1 MTVSITCRA
10 CGKELTA
17 ETEEELAQLGME
29 HGAEHGHPPGKLS
42 HASVMKRLH
51 RHSQKDAEHSDES

>member
-1 MTVSITCRA
+1 MAVSITCRA

-17 ETEEELAQLGME
+17 ETEEELATLGME
-29 HGAEHGHPPGKLS
+29 HGAEHGHPPEKLD

-51 RHSQKDAEHSDES
+51 RHGKRGEHPQAKP